1 MPTTSQMPA
10 TAGSAAKPF
19 VISLDYGQPHLRGR
33 VMHTDSLLPYDKP
46 WRMGANAPTT
56 LTTDVGLVLG
66 GTSLPAGKYVLYAV
80 PSRAGWKLIVQRS
93 AGQSAMEYVAASDL
107 ARVDLQ
113 LTTLA
118 APIESLTMWLI
129 PARESGLP
137 HGEFR
142 FAWGTEQLS
151 VNWSVKQMP

>member
-1 MPTTSQMPA
+1 
-10 TAGSAAKPF
+10 
-19 VISLDYGQPHLRGR
+19 
-33 VMHTDSLLPYDKP
+33 MHTDSLLPYDKP

-56 LTTDVGLVLG
+56 LTTDVSLVLG

-129 PARESGLP
+129 PAREPGLP